1 MHGGAACGDIGRY
14 REMRTAAHGGTVAQP
29 AVRVRGKVEGKVGG
43 KVRAEVRAE
52 VWGKVRVGS
61 G

>member
-1 MHGGAACGDIGRY
+1 
-14 REMRTAAHGGTVAQP
+14 MRTAAHGGTVAQP